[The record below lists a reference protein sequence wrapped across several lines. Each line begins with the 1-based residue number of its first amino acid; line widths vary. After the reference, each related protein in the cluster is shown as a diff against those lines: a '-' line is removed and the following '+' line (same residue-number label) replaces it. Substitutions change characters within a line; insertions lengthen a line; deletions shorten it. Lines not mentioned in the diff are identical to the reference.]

1 MTVEELLSKK
11 DIYHQQSGADYL
23 IRCLNPEHDDRNPS
37 LRVNKIT
44 GIFHCFSCGFRGN
57 IFKHF
62 DEKVSIF
69 QIRREALKAKIEKKL
84 SESIGFTKPQNA
96 IDYEGNWRGVPS
108 ELYKKFGAFESIS
121 PEFIGRIVF
130 PITDVSGRIV
140 AFVGRHTNLMH
151 KPKYLIHPGGVS
163 LPLFPTVMPI
173 NGKVILVEG
182 LYDMLNLHTHGLT
195 NAVCSFGT
203 RTVTVDKLM
212 LLKMQGVEGID
223 IIFDS
228 DEAGQKASETIKELC
243 EKAGLTHRN
252 VELKDGADPGS
263 LSETSILRLKKVL
276 YG

>member
-11 DIYHQQSGADYL
+11 EIYSQRSGSDYL
-23 IRCLNPEHDDRNPS
+23 IKCLNPDHDDRNPS
-37 LRVNKIT
+37 MRVDKIT
-44 GIFHCFSCGFRGN
+44 GVFHCFSCGFKGN

-69 QIRREALKAKIEKKL
+69 QLRREALKAKINKKL
-84 SESIGFTKPQNA
+84 SESIGLARPQNA
-96 IDYEGNWRGVPS
+96 TDYEGDWRGIPS
-108 ELYKKFGAFESIS
+108 EVYKRFNAFESIS
-121 PEFIGRIVF
+121 PEFVSRIVF

-140 AFVGRHTNLMH
+140 AFVGRHTNLVH
-151 KPKYLIHPGGVS
+151 KPKYLIHPAGVS
-163 LPLFPTVMPI
+163 LPLFPIVTPI

-182 LYDMLNLHTHGLT
+182 LFDMLNLHTHGLT

-223 IIFDS
+223 IMFDG
-228 DEAGQKASETIKELC
+228 DDAGQSASDKIKELC
-243 EKAGLTHRN
+243 EKAELTHRN
-252 VELKDGADPGS
+252 VGLKEGMDPGS
-263 LSETSILRLKKVL
+263 LPENSIIRLKKVL